1 LALIYGANASGKT
14 TILKALDFLR
24 KICTEPFDKKTEKFD
39 FEPFLFDEADM
50 RVELLSQICSFSQLY
65 WKSVSSQS
73 LPVTVKY
80 PEMLAQIVPNF
91 GNAEIPGAGRERLW
105 FL

>member
-1 LALIYGANASGKT
+1 MKVSLQYFAAGSDVST
-14 TILKALDFLR
+14 QP
-24 KICTEPFDKKTEKFD
+24 EH
-39 FEPFLFDEADM
+39 DM
-50 RVELLSQICSFSQLY
+50 TVELLSQICGFSQLY
-65 WKSVSSQS
+65 WKSVSTQS
-73 LPVTVKY
+73 LPVTIRY